1 MKKDS
6 KKAKVVDC
14 ESSAP
19 SIADASTSESTKQ
32 KAAAHEVF
40 HRETSEGDRAVQTVK
55 ARGFL
60 ESLRK
65 HMSAI
70 AYAESGEYDTARDLM
85 TSARPHSSIL
95 LVIEGAS
102 PAASTFDYA
111 LHLCRR
117 TKSQLDILQVVEMAK
132 GDDGYAGLRRAL
144 SEVSEN
150 IVGLMKKVED
160 GNVPVKVTIRLGDV
174 NQKLINYAK
183 RHNEVSMVI
192 LDSPKM
198 RGVSEH
204 DRTWKK
210 MIQDLAQ
217 KLSVPLIT
225 VGSRELACA
234 R

>member
-6 KKAKVVDC
+6 KKAKGLAGS
-14 ESSAP
+14 SSAP
-19 SIADASTSESTKQ
+19 LEDNALTSETKRHNSV
-32 KAAAHEVF
+32 AHEVAV
-40 HRETSEGDRAVQTVK
+40 REASGGDRDVQTVK
-55 ARGFL
+55 KRGFL

-65 HMSAI
+65 HMSAV
-70 AYAESGEYDTARDLM
+70 AYAESGEFDAARDLM
-85 TSARPHSSIL
+85 TSSRPHSSIL

-111 LHLCRR
+111 LNLCTR
-117 TKSQLDILQVVEMAK
+117 TRSQLDILQVIEMTK
-132 GDDGYAGLRRAL
+132 GDDGYAGLRQAL

-150 IVGLMKKVED
+150 IVRLMQKVEN

-198 RGVSEH
+198 RGASEH